1 MTQDTPFG
9 ESKRKPQSA
18 EPITAMLFK
27 HSKYPNAAKEYVRF
41 MMEKDQYGNWLS
53 SCLGYWCQPLKAYS
67 KMDFWNSDPKLK
79 PFAGALD
86 SPFYNGY
93 KGPVNAASAAV
104 TANYTIVDMFASV
117 VTGANTPEAAAK
129 EAARAAERYYRK
141 V

>member
-1 MTQDTPFG
+1 
-9 ESKRKPQSA
+9 
-18 EPITAMLFK
+18 MLFK
-27 HSKYPNAAKEYVRF
+27 HSKYPNAAKEYIRF